1 MLGMPAKGP
10 AVTGSIKPRRSASP
24 KRVLIVEDDL
34 DSARSMYMLLEEM
47 GHTADYA
54 INGYVAY
61 DVAKKF
67 RPDIVLL
74 DIGLPGPNGFEVCER
89 IKADPGIKHARII
102 VITGYNNDEFRIR
115 SQKAGVELHL
125 VKPVPAS
132 VLDHLLG

>member
-1 MLGMPAKGP
+1 MLGMPPKGP
-10 AVTGSIKPRRSASP
+10 ALSGELKPRKTAHP

-34 DSARSMYMLLEEM
+34 DSARSMFMLLEDM

-54 INGYVAY
+54 MNGYVAF

-74 DIGLPGPNGFEVCER
+74 DIGLPGPTGFDVCER
-89 IKADPGIKHARII
+89 IKADPYIGQARII
-102 VITGYNNDEFRIR
+102 VITGYSNEEFRLR
-115 SQKAGVELHL
+115 SRETGCELHL

-132 VLDHLLG
+132 VLEHLLG